1 MVATR
6 YATADDGARLAYQ
19 VRGAGPVDLL
29 IPSYGFISV
38 ATFDE
43 EPRCAWFLERL
54 QSFAR
59 LICFDWRGI
68 GLSDPFDP
76 ARPPTLDR
84 AAEDVRSILNR
95 VGSAQAAFLASL
107 LSGPAALQFAA
118 SAPSRAAGLVLVNTT
133 ARCLA
138 APGYE
143 FGVPELVASRFTEEV
158 IEPDA
163 DADSGAVV
171 AVHAP
176 SVASDPAFVHWWEDA
191 GRRGASPAVAR
202 AYQTAFLAT
211 DVRALLP
218 SIRVPA
224 LVIQR
229 RDTQWFRREHGAYL
243 AERLP
248 GARYVELPG
257 TDMPPFTENADLVV
271 EEIEEFLT
279 GARHVHDDGDRPLA
293 TLLFTD
299 IVESTSHAARLGDH
313 QWREL
318 LHRYHERVSR
328 EVVRFRG
335 NVVKTLGDG
344 IIGTFDSPA
353 RAVRCAMS
361 TRDAVESLGLQLRA
375 GLHTGEID
383 LTDGD
388 VGGIAV
394 HIAARVMA
402 LAEPGEILASGALP
416 ALLVGSGITFEPR
429 GEHELKG
436 LPGTWP
442 LFVVADDTDA

>member
-6 YATADDGARLAYQ
+6 YATADDGAHLAYQ
-19 VRGAGPVDLL
+19 VRGEGAVDLL

-43 EPRCAWFLERL
+43 EPRCALFLERL

-76 ARPPTLDR
+76 AHPPTLDR
-84 AAEDVRSILNR
+84 AVQDVVSILDSA
-95 VGSAQAAFLASL
+95 GSERAAFLASL
-107 LSGPAALQFAA
+107 ISGPAAIQFAA
-118 SAPSRAAGLVLVNTT
+118 AARSRSVGLVLVNTT
-133 ARCLA
+133 SRCLA
-138 APGYE
+138 ASGYE
-143 FGVPELVASRFTEEV
+143 FGVPESVASRFTEEV

-163 DADSGAVV
+163 EADPAAVV

-176 SVASDPAFVHWWEDA
+176 SVASDPAFVHWWEEA

-202 AYQTAFLAT
+202 AYQTAFLAS
-211 DVRALLP
+211 DVRELLP
-218 SIRVPA
+218 SIRVPT
-224 LVIQR
+224 LVVQR
-229 RDTQWFRREHGAYL
+229 RDTQWFRRGHGQYI
-243 AERLP
+243 AERIP
-248 GARYVELPG
+248 GARYVELAG
-257 TDMPPFTENADLVV
+257 SDMPPFTENADSVV

-279 GARHVHDDGDRPLA
+279 GSRHVHDDADRVLA

-299 IVESTSHAARLGDH
+299 IVESTSRAADLGDQ

-318 LHRYHERVSR
+318 LHRYHEQVSR
-328 EVVRFRG
+328 EVVRHRG
-335 NVVKTLGDG
+335 NVVKTIGDG
-344 IIGTFDSPA
+344 IIATFDSPA
-353 RAVRCAMS
+353 RAVRCAAAI
-361 TRDAVESLGLQLRA
+361 RDAVEPLGLRIRA

-383 LTDGD
+383 LHDGD
-388 VGGIAV
+388 IGGIAV
-394 HIAARVMA
+394 HIAARVVA

-416 ALLVGSGITFEPR
+416 ALLVGSDITFETR

-436 LPGTWP
+436 VPGSWS
-442 LFVVADDTDA
+442 LYAVV